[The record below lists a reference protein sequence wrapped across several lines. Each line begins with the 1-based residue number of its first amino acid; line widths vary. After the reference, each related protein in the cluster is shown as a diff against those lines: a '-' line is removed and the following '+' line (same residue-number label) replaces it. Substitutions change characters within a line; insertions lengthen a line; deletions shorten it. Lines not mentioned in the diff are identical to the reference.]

1 MSRTHSSI
9 INVIILYSWSR
20 VRWLMDGM
28 SERVIWGGSWVSNGK
43 NGYYPT
49 TYILL
54 RELIKWY
61 QSLCGLMC
69 VLEIIKHMWTTYYL
83 RSVTTNNKQGLKK
96 RTNIDECQHTDLWTS
111 CKMEWLQCMWVGWWS
126 HDIIVVHYAY
136 LCFVGCT
143 LSLPEV
149 IGESYNHTGQQAK
162 QRISNDEER
171 NILSAGIS
179 LCVCSTYIYRSTDVI
194 TFVLVV
200 IRYDITT
207 FNI

>member
-96 RTNIDECQHTDLWTS
+96 RTNIDGFQHTDLWTS
-111 CKMEWLQCMWVGWWS
+111 RKMEWLQCMWVGGWS
-126 HDIIVVHYAY
+126 YMIYY
-136 LCFVGCT
+136 CCLLC
-143 LSLPEV
+143 
-149 IGESYNHTGQQAK
+149 
-162 QRISNDEER
+162 
-171 NILSAGIS
+171 IS
-179 LCVCSTYIYRSTDVI
+179 LFRWVYLISARGNRRIIQPYRTTGKTTDI
-194 TFVLVV
+194 EWWRKKHT
-200 IRYDITT
+200 ICW
-207 FNI
+207 NISLRM